1 MYIENVKIISL
12 KDLLDELKDK
22 KLVRD
27 DILKNFKNKYN
38 KDIEYF

>member
-38 KDIEYF
+38 KDI